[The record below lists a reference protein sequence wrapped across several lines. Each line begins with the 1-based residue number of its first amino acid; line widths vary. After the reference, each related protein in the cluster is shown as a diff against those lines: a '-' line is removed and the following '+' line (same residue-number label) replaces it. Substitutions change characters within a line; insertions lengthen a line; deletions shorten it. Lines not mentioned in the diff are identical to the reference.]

1 MPPTPGSVYHSSEA
15 HRYELLVDAISDY
28 AICMLDAEG
37 FVTTWNRGAERIEG
51 YSSDEIVGQHFSRF
65 FSHQDQAKGVP
76 AALLAQAATEGRY
89 EAEGWRIRKDGSRFW
104 CNAVVHRLQDESGN
118 IIGFAKIIRDI
129 TERMEALEALRE
141 SERRFRMLVES
152 VIDYAIYMI
161 DPEGFVVNWNA
172 GAERLK
178 GYAAAEVV
186 GQHFSKFYTRE
197 DRASG
202 LPGRVLEQ
210 AAREGRFEADGWHV
224 RKDGSRFWASV
235 VIDPIRNAEGKLE
248 GFAKVTRDISE
259 RQAAQE
265 ALRESERQFR
275 LLVAGVTDYALF
287 MLDPN
292 GIVTSWNAG
301 AERIKGYTAEDIIGQ
316 HFSRFYPERERAAG
330 VPSRALYTASQEGR
344 FEVEGWRVR
353 KDGSLFWASVVIDT
367 IRDEKGAPIGFAKI
381 TRDITERREAQI
393 AMQEAEQ
400 QRAYS
405 QKMDA
410 LGQLTGGVAHDF
422 NNLLMV
428 VSGHTQLLKAR
439 MIAADPRLARSF
451 GAIEAVIARGEAL
464 TRQLLT
470 FSRRHTVRPTVFALG
485 ERIEGFRAMMASSI
499 GSAVPLVVTIEPDV
513 WPVKVDANEFELSLV
528 NITLNARDAMPNGG
542 TISLTAENV
551 TLSGSETPAKIK
563 GEFVALRITDTGTG
577 IPPDLLPKVFDP
589 FFTTKPAEKGS
600 GLGLSQVHGFAHQ
613 SGGTVIITSELGKG
627 TGVTLY
633 LPRGHEIAS
642 VPEDELEADNAS
654 GGSVLLAED
663 NPEVAE
669 VSASMLEQFGYR
681 VRIVRDA
688 AAALTAIDEQTFDLV
703 ISDIVMAGSLDGLG
717 MARAIRERKPELP
730 VLLVT
735 GYSHMVSEASAEFI
749 VMHKPFK
756 LAELSRTVSGLIAAS
771 KQPPESNIVRLRD
784 ARSGVALRPQEK

>member
-1 MPPTPGSVYHSSEA
+1 MPLTVSSVHQPIEA
-15 HRYELLVDAISDY
+15 HRYQLLVDAISDY
-28 AICMLDAEG
+28 AIYMLDAEG
-37 FVTTWNRGAERIEG
+37 FVTTWNSGAERIKG
-51 YSSDEIVGQHFSRF
+51 YTSDEIIGQHFSRF
-65 FSHQDQAKGVP
+65 FSHEDQANGVP
-76 AALLAQAATEGRY
+76 RALLAKAATEGRY
-89 EAEGWRIRKDGSRFW
+89 EAEGWRVRKDGGRFW
-104 CNAVVHRLQDESGN
+104 CNAVVHRLQDEHRN
-118 IIGFAKIIRDI
+118 IIGFAKITRDV

-141 SERRFRMLVES
+141 SEHRFRMLVDG
-152 VIDYAIYMI
+152 VIDYAIYML
-161 DPEGFVVNWNA
+161 DPSGFIVNWNT

-178 GYAAAEVV
+178 GYMGAEIV

-210 AAREGRFEADGWHV
+210 AVREGRFEGEGWRV
-224 RKDGSRFWASV
+224 RKDGSRFWALV
-235 VIDPIRNAEGKLE
+235 VVDAIRNAEGGLE

-259 RQAAQE
+259 RQSAQE

-275 LLVAGVTDYALF
+275 LLVVGVTDYALY

-301 AERIKGYTAEDIIGQ
+301 AERIKGYTADEIIGQ

-330 VPSRALYTASQEGR
+330 VPLRALYVASQEGR
-344 FEVEGWRVR
+344 FEAEGWRVR
-353 KDGSLFWASVVIDT
+353 KDGSLFWANVVIDV
-367 IRDEKGAPIGFAKI
+367 IRDEKGDLIGFAKI

-393 AMQEAEQ
+393 ALQEAEQ

-428 VSGHTQLLKAR
+428 VSGHTQLLKQQ
-439 MIAADPRLARSF
+439 ITADPSLGRSLE
-451 GAIEAVIARGEAL
+451 AIEAAAARGEAL

-470 FSRRHTVRPTVFALG
+470 FSRRHTVSPTVFALG
-485 ERIEGFRAMMASSI
+485 ERIERFRSMMASTV
-499 GSAVPLVVTIEPDV
+499 GSAVSLVVTIEPDV
-513 WPVKVDANEFELSLV
+513 WAVKVDANEFELGLV
-528 NITLNARDAMPNGG
+528 NITLNARDALPNGG

-551 TLSGSETPAKIK
+551 TLSGSETPAKVE
-563 GEFVALRITDTGTG
+563 GEFVALRIADTGTG
-577 IPPDLLPKVFDP
+577 IPSDLLPKVFDP
-589 FFTTKPAEKGS
+589 FFTTKSAEKGS

-613 SGGTVIITSELGKG
+613 SGGTVTIESELGKG
-627 TGVTLY
+627 TTVTLY
-633 LPRGHEIAS
+633 LPRGHEIDSA
-642 VPEDELEADNAS
+642 PEDELDADNAS
-654 GGSVLLAED
+654 GGSVLLVED

-669 VSASMLEQFGYR
+669 VSASMLEQLGYR
-681 VRIVRDA
+681 VQNVCDA
-688 AAALTAIDEQTFDLV
+688 AAALRVIDEQAFDLV

-717 MARAIRERKPELP
+717 MARAIRERRPGLP

-735 GYSHMVSEASAEFI
+735 GYSHRANDASAEFG

-756 LAELSRTVSGLIAAS
+756 LAELSRTAAGLIAGS
-771 KQPPESNIVRLRD
+771 KQTPESNVVPLRD
-784 ARSGVALRPQEK
+784 GRSRVALRSQEK